1 MACVPA
7 KLLVMVAMMALLA
20 APRAMADGIR
30 GAPGEAATA
39 QVTIPSYW
47 DPRRRSER
55 VDLTRVPQIRFLTE
69 DDFPPYNFAGPD
81 GRPAGF
87 NIDIARA
94 ICEELGVPCT
104 IQVRRFDLLT
114 ESLDR
119 NAGDAI
125 IASLAITP
133 DIRRRFEVSDR
144 YLETPA
150 RFLLRHD
157 TRLTEA
163 TPEALTGRSIA
174 TVQGTAH
181 EAYITQ
187 YFPLSARRVYP
198 DIETARRALL
208 ERDVDLLFADGVAS
222 GFWLSGEA
230 SAGCCRFLGGAFTES
245 RYFGEGLAIVMRR
258 GNEPL
263 RRAVNH
269 ALQRLWE
276 KGTYAELYLKAFPA
290 GIY

>member
-1 MACVPA
+1 MPVQF
-7 KLLVMVAMMALLA
+7 LVLVATLVLLA
-20 APRAMADGIR
+20 VPRAMADGTS
-30 GAPGEAATA
+30 GGPGGAATA

-150 RFLLRHD
+150 RFLMRHD

-163 TPEALTGRSIA
+163 TPEALAGRSIA

-208 ERDVDLLFADGVAS
+208 ERDVDVLFADGVAS

-230 SAGCCRFLGGAFTES
+230 SANCCRFLGGAFTES